1 MFHGLMLLMIS
12 MAKKL
17 LEHFMKKELQKKK
30 KKNQQGFEIEKMIKK
45 KGNKPY
51 VKWEGYDNSCI
62 SWIDEKDIL

>member
-1 MFHGLMLLMIS
+1 
-12 MAKKL
+12 
-17 LEHFMKKELQKKK
+17 MKKELQKK